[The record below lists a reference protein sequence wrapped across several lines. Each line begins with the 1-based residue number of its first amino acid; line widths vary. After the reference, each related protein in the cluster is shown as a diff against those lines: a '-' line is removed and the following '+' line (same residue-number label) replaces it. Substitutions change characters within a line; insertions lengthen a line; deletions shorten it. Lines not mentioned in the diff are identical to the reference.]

1 MNKKELTNAFNERLI
16 SEEQFKEELFK
27 LETMPKQ
34 KKKPRKLPVSL
45 DEEDFNALMSVTKKK
60 RFKAAFYFAYFMG
73 LRVSEVVKLK
83 PEDFDLNYRQVLL
96 REAKGSK
103 DRVVP
108 LPKGFK
114 ANMLKALPLGY
125 KNKTSGIRSLQIA
138 FKGACKRAGLLDKK
152 PTLKFHSLRHGFATR
167 ATQKGIPIDDLRTLL
182 GHANI
187 STTNIY
193 LQANP
198 KRAIE
203 SYEKYF

>member
-1 MNKKELTNAFNERLI
+1 MNKKELSNAFNEGLI
-16 SEEQFKEELFK
+16 TEEQYKEELFK
-27 LETMPKQ
+27 LETMEKPKR
-34 KKKPRKLPVSL
+34 KARKLPVCL
-45 DEEDFNALMSVTKKK
+45 DEDEFNALMDVTKKK

-73 LRVSEVVKLK
+73 LRVSEVVKLRS
-83 PEDFDLNYRQVLL
+83 EDFNLKYKQVLL

-108 LPKGFK
+108 LPKGFRVS
-114 ANMLKALPLGY
+114 MLKALPLPY
-125 KNKTSGIRSLQIA
+125 KNQRSGIRSLQIA
-138 FKGACKRAGLLDKK
+138 FKNYCGKAKLLEKK
-152 PTLKFHSLRHGFATR
+152 PSLKFHSLRHGFATR
-167 ATQKGIPIDDLRTLL
+167 ATHKGVPIDDLRTLL